1 MTWIRTDRRG
11 IHYEPQPEAERCV
24 EVLSPLV
31 QEMALG
37 LAKALA
43 KVDATAAFFRKSCG
57 SIGQYAAAHGLPASW
72 GFQLRFVGVALGC
85 FAWLEGR
92 IRDGSFSF
100 EQAVELGRLGMVEGA
115 LHEGDDWEAYR
126 FKSLLELRRDV
137 RTRLEETIRKK
148 TGLQRFTVDL
158 TPEGFEEFLRAH
170 TLASRKAK
178 RVLTRGEVIER
189 VVREYVERWDM
200 DRTEPGKRRM
210 GCTCCPKCRTVPMET
225 KRACRSFYGDQC
237 WVPGCTNHIFLESM
251 HVTPNCEGGSQ
262 EIENTGLGCSRHH
275 TMFDAGEMWI
285 IGVTSQGLPIFETKD
300 GLIFH
305 PDFPN
310 RPLKKS
316 ELQGEEGLAI
326 GPDTCLCGRH
336 PECAPKAAGGK
347 AAEETSERAPPD
359 AGEETAAKAEAEA
372 RARRSDALRRLPA
385 LRHNVLH
392 RPGATKKPEPAAG
405 VPGPSAGP
413 DPAGACEG
421 RTGDDTTNDRAS
433 RPATPM
439 GDRARRG
446 PPARRTPP
454 PDHVGEGGALYRA
467 SPGAPGR
474 LVRPAD
480 TRGWLTGEFEG
491 GRFGMESGAAAGLRP
506 TRRGSPA
513 GRGPPAARPRASPG

>member
-189 VVREYVERWDM
+189 VVHEYVERWDM

-275 TMFDAGEMWI
+275 TMFDAGELWI
-285 IGVTSQGLPIFETKD
+285 IGVTARGLPIFESKE
-300 GLIFH
+300 GRIYH

-372 RARRSDALRRLPA
+372 RARRSDALRRLPG

-392 RPGATKKPEPAAG
+392 RPGAQRKHDDEPELGPRPQPQPQSERPSRLDQAASEGSEAPTAAG
-405 VPGPSAGP
+405 EAQGV
-413 DPAGACEG
+413 
-421 RTGDDTTNDRAS
+421 
-433 RPATPM
+433 
-439 GDRARRG
+439 RRG
-446 PPARRTPP
+446 
-454 PDHVGEGGALYRA
+454 
-467 SPGAPGR
+467 
-474 LVRPAD
+474 
-480 TRGWLTGEFEG
+480 
-491 GRFGMESGAAAGLRP
+491 
-506 TRRGSPA
+506 RRGR
-513 GRGPPAARPRASPG
+513 GRGLFERCVRRERGPRSSFRPWRRQGHERPRPGSRRRA